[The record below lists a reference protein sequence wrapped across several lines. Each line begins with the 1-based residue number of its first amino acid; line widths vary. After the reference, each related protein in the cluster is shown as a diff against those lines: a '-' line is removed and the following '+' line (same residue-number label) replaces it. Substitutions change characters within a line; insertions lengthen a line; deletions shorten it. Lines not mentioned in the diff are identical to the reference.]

1 MNVLF
6 FTIENVSSF
15 ATRSI
20 YMDLV
25 NEFIEKGHYV
35 TVISACEKRD
45 SNKNFE
51 PYFSLE
57 GKGEII
63 RFVCPDVTKIDNYLK
78 KGINLLK
85 LIPLY
90 RKQARRAMK
99 TIKYDLVLYGSPP
112 VSVFGAVYAVKRKQ
126 NAYSYLLLKDIWPY
140 DCMFGDVLSTS
151 GWKGIAFN
159 VLKHMARRLYH
170 VSDTIGCMSPANV
183 KFLTENEP
191 TLDLKKIEVN
201 PNSIKP
207 YGQCLSGKERDDLRR
222 KYGIPLDKVVFVYGG
237 NIGVA
242 QGIDFALDAVKEAGK
257 EDEAFFVFV
266 GSGTA
271 KHKVEKAYSDNQFKN
286 LKILDAMPKDEY
298 EIFVYACDVGLIFLN
313 HECLAPN
320 YPSRL
325 LAYMQA
331 SLPVLCATDTYSDV
345 GSIAIENGYGYWC
358 ESNDTKVYVDCV
370 RKLCDLNI
378 RTEMGKK
385 SRQYLDE
392 NYTVTQSCQ
401 MICDKI

>member
-45 SNKNFE
+45 SNKNFDS
-51 PYFSLE
+51 YFSLE

-63 RFVCPDVTKIDNYLK
+63 RFVCPNVTKIDNYLK

-90 RKQARRAMK
+90 RKQAKKAMK
-99 TIKYDLVLYGSPP
+99 TITYDLVLYGSPP
-112 VSVFGAVYAVKRKQ
+112 VSVFGAVAVVKRKQ
-126 NAYSYLLLKDIWPY
+126 KAYSYLLLKDIWPY
-140 DCMFGDVLSTS
+140 DCMFGDVLSTN

-170 VSDTIGCMSPANV
+170 VSDMIGCMSPANIR
-183 KFLTENEP
+183 FLTENEP

-222 KYGIPLDKVVFVYGG
+222 KYGIPLDKIVFVYGG

-257 EDEAFFVFV
+257 EEDAFFVLV

-298 EIFVYACDVGLIFLN
+298 ETFVYACDVGLIFLN

-345 GSIAIENGYGYWC
+345 GSIAMENGYGYWC
-358 ESNDTKVYVDCV
+358 ESNDTEAYVNCV
-370 RKLCDLNI
+370 RQLCDTNI
-378 RTEMGKK
+378 RTEMGEK